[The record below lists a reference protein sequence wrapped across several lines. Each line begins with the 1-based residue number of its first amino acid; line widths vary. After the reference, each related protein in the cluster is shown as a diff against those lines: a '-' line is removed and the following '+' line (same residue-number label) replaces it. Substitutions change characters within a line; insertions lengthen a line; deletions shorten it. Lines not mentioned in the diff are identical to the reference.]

1 MEQLWCMQRHAVRP
15 NATSGE
21 FVVLCQQRIRP
32 VMERLLQAPVAIES
46 SLGNVAPTLEAL
58 AQELVAHRVQTRT
71 DVVAWLA
78 TSYLAVR
85 ARANPAWYADP
96 GENERADPSAYLSEL
111 CDALVRSG
119 EQLGLWC
126 VVSIN
131 TVQPTELAHTIP
143 PGGVGKLCALQQSVL
158 HWQTLPHHVHRLL
171 QNDDETVEE
180 EGLQAL
186 CASIMLKVVQAD
198 KVPSLHRVVLAHWL
212 TPLVSARTLAEMD
225 DVLVKTMGGEA
236 AGRVKASRQAL
247 LQRIMQDP
255 STQP

>member
-1 MEQLWCMQRHAVRP
+1 MEQLWSMQRHAVRP
-15 NATSGE
+15 NASSGE

-32 VMERLLQAPVAIES
+32 VMERLLQTPVAIES
-46 SLGNVAPTLEAL
+46 SLGDAAPTLEAL
-58 AQELVAHRVQTRT
+58 AQELVARRVHTRSDT
-71 DVVAWLA
+71 VAWLA

-85 ARANPAWYADP
+85 VRANPAWYADP

-131 TVQPTELAHTIP
+131 TVQPTQLAHNIP
-143 PGGVGKLCALQQSVL
+143 PGGVEKLCALQESVL
-158 HWQTLPHHVHRLL
+158 HWQTVPHQVHRLL
-171 QNDDETVEE
+171 QNDETVEE
-180 EGLQAL
+180 EGLQAQ
-186 CASIMLKVVQAD
+186 CASLMLKVVQAD
-198 KVPSLHRVVLAHWL
+198 KVPSLHRIVLAHWL

-225 DVLVKTMGGEA
+225 DMLVKTMGGEA
-236 AGRVKASRQAL
+236 AGCVKASRQAL

-255 STQP
+255 NTQP